1 MKIPNVTIQQLL
13 EAGVHLGHKTL
24 RWNPKMKKYIFG
36 KRDSIH
42 IIDLT
47 QTLELT
53 KVALQKVYETISNN
67 GKILFVSTKKQA
79 SEAIAEVAKE
89 TDQYFVNYRWLGGML
104 TNWGTISNS
113 IKKLKKLEIDLVA
126 ENRGFT
132 KKELLKMSVK
142 KDKLQRS
149 LGGIAEM
156 KKVPDLVFI
165 IDTNYESL
173 AIQESVKLGI
183 PIIAILD
190 SNSNPD
196 GIDFPIPGNDDARRA
211 IDLYCN
217 LIKETINA
225 AKKSTPKEDKKV
237 DLKNDEKSSKTI
249 QELDREKL
257 ENKFSKDSKET
268 LKLMSDIEKV
278 KKLRELTGAGFKD
291 CNLAIKESDG
301 DIDKAIEIL
310 RVKGISKASKKMSRD
325 AKEGVIAVTENDK
338 QISLIEVNCETDFV
352 AKNDDFVNFVKELSD
367 LNNNVN
373 SNVDELK
380 KSKMSN
386 GQTVDE
392 NLVALIAKIGEK
404 ITIGKTKTLSNEGTV
419 KSKYLHTIV
428 KDNLAKLAVAVSL
441 ETSDNSDVVKNFGK
455 QLSMHIA
462 ASSPLAL
469 DQDSI
474 DQSIID
480 KEQELVT
487 EELKNSGK
495 PDEIAKKISLGKMSK
510 FKEENALLSQAWVME
525 PKKKVQDIIKE
536 LSIPDLKIKEFVRF
550 KIGE

>member
-1 MKIPNVTIQQLL
+1 
-13 EAGVHLGHKTL
+13 
-24 RWNPKMKKYIFG
+24 
-36 KRDSIH
+36 
-42 IIDLT
+42 
-47 QTLELT
+47 
-53 KVALQKVYETISNN
+53 
-67 GKILFVSTKKQA
+67 
-79 SEAIAEVAKE
+79 
-89 TDQYFVNYRWLGGML
+89 
-104 TNWGTISNS
+104 
-113 IKKLKKLEIDLVA
+113 
-126 ENRGFT
+126 
-132 KKELLKMSVK
+132 
-142 KDKLQRS
+142 
-149 LGGIAEM
+149 
-156 KKVPDLVFI
+156 
-165 IDTNYESL
+165 
-173 AIQESVKLGI
+173 
-183 PIIAILD
+183 
-190 SNSNPD
+190 
-196 GIDFPIPGNDDARRA
+196 
-211 IDLYCN
+211 
-217 LIKETINA
+217 
-225 AKKSTPKEDKKV
+225 
-237 DLKNDEKSSKTI
+237 
-249 QELDREKL
+249 
-257 ENKFSKDSKET
+257 
-268 LKLMSDIEKV
+268 MSDIEKV

-301 DIDKAIEIL
+301 DLDKAIEIL

-469 DQDSI
+469 DQNSI
-474 DQSIID
+474 EQSIID
-480 KEQELVT
+480 KEQELVA

-495 PDEIAKKISLGKMSK
+495 SDEIAKKISLGKMSK
-510 FKEENALLSQAWVME
+510 FKEENALLTQAWVME
-525 PKKKVQDIIKE
+525 PKKKVQDILKE